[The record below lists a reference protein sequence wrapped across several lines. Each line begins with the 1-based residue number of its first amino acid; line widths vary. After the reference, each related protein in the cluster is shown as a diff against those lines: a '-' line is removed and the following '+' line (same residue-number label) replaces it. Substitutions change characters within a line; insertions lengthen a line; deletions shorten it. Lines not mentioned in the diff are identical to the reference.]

1 MKSTIPVGPPPAGG
15 THVPAWRRWSPGLD
29 NDDLTL
35 REVLATLPAA
45 PPTAIPWIVRLFENP
60 HGWLRLHG
68 AVDLAHHD
76 RIHVLLG
83 RGLLGQDE
91 AFVIGFTMGCTK
103 RLSRFEQAFFK
114 FVAANVYPQPYRIPR
129 PTLAAYDLG
138 VESGR
143 EIGVRNLHHAVGD
156 DFLDRPLGDV
166 RRALGIDPARL
177 RAVYTRERAVLP
189 GTAASERL
197 PCGPPTNRPRLGQNR
212 AA

>member
-1 MKSTIPVGPPPAGG
+1 MPRTTAAGPPPAGG

-45 PPTAIPWIVRLFENP
+45 PPNAIPWIVRLFENP
-60 HGWLRLHG
+60 RGWLRLHG

-91 AFVIGFTMGCTK
+91 AFVIGFTMGSTK

-114 FVAANVYPQPYRIPR
+114 FVAAFVYPEPYRIPR
-129 PTLAAYDLG
+129 PMLAAYDLG
-138 VESGR
+138 VEAGR
-143 EIGVRNLHHAVGD
+143 EIGVPDIHRAVGD
-156 DFLDRPLGDV
+156 DRLDRPLGDV
-166 RRALGIDPARL
+166 RRALGIDTAKL
-177 RAVYTRERAVLP
+177 RDFYARERAALP
-189 GTAASERL
+189 GTAASQRL
-197 PCGPPTNRPRLGQNR
+197 PGQGPQGSPHAGHQR

>member
-1 MKSTIPVGPPPAGG
+1 MNPSATAGPRPSGG
-15 THVPAWRRWSPGLD
+15 APLPAWRRWCPGLD
-29 NDDLTL
+29 NDALTL

-60 HGWLRLHG
+60 AGWLHLHG

-91 AFVIGFTMGCTK
+91 AFVIGFTMGSTK
-103 RLSRFEQAFFK
+103 RLSRLEQWFFK
-114 FVAANVYPQPYRIPR
+114 LVAASLYPVPYRIPW

-138 VESGR
+138 VEAGR
-143 EIGVRNLHHAVGD
+143 AMGVQNVHLAVGD
-156 DFLDRPLGDV
+156 DRLDRPLGDI
-166 RRALGIDPARL
+166 RRELGIDPERL
-177 RAVYTRERAVLP
+177 KDFFARERAALP
-189 GTAASERL
+189 GTAASARL
-197 PCGPPTNRPRLGQNR
+197 PVEPPRDRPTAGLNQ

>member
-1 MKSTIPVGPPPAGG
+1 MKRATAAGPPSPGG
-15 THVPAWRRWSPGLD
+15 TQVPAWRRWCPGLD

-103 RLSRFEQAFFK
+103 RLSAMEQAFFK
-114 FVAANVYPQPYRIPR
+114 FVAANVYPEPYRIAWQ
-129 PTLAAYDLG
+129 TLAAYDLG
-138 VESGR
+138 VEAGR
-143 EIGVRNLHHAVGD
+143 ALGVRNLHHAVGD
-156 DFLDRPLGDV
+156 DLLDRHLGEV
-166 RRALGIDPARL
+166 RRALGIDTGRL
-177 RAVYTRERAVLP
+177 RDFYARERTALP
-189 GTAASERL
+189 DTAASARL
-197 PCGPPTNRPRLGQNR
+197 PAGSPPGSPRLGRQQ

>member
-1 MKSTIPVGPPPAGG
+1 MKSTIPVGPPSAGG

-29 NDDLTL
+29 NDDLTH

-114 FVAANVYPQPYRIPR
+114 FVAANVYPQPYRIAR

-138 VESGR
+138 VEAGR
-143 EIGVRNLHHAVGD
+143 EIGVRNLHRAVGD
-156 DFLDRPLGDV
+156 DYLDRPLGDV
-166 RRALGIDPARL
+166 RRALGIDPAWL

-189 GTAASERL
+189 GTAASDRL
-197 PCGPPTNRPRLGQNR
+197 PCGPPPNRPRLSQNR